1 MNKNCGVLFDLD
13 GVFYI
18 SNQAIDGGQKAI
30 NLLRK
35 NDIPIRFLTNTTTK
49 PRNVICDK
57 LHKLGL
63 EVYKNEIFSASY
75 IGINYL
81 RSIGSPPCHLLIHE
95 NIYSG
100 YAEFEMKNNK
110 PEYVV
115 IGDRGHEWNY
125 DDMNQAFNFL
135 KEGAKLIALHKGRF
149 FQTSDSLEIDIGAFV
164 AGLEYSSGKQ
174 AVSLGKP
181 NPHFFQVA
189 LDDMSRK
196 SEEVFM
202 VGDDIVNDIWGAKN
216 LGIKGVLV
224 RTGKYRNS
232 DLFHPDIK
240 PDFIIDSVNNLEAVF
255 Q

>member
-1 MNKNCGVLFDLD
+1 MK
-13 GVFYI
+13 YI
-18 SNQAIDGGQKAI
+18 
-30 NLLRK
+30 
-35 NDIPIRFLTNTTTK
+35 
-49 PRNVICDK
+49 
-57 LHKLGL
+57 
-63 EVYKNEIFSASY
+63 
-75 IGINYL
+75 
-81 RSIGSPPCHLLIHE
+81 
-95 NIYSG
+95 
-100 YAEFEMKNNK
+100 EMKNKK

-115 IGDRGHEWNY
+115 IGDRGHVWNY
-125 DDMNQAFNFL
+125 DDMNQAFNYL
-135 KEGAKLIALHKGRF
+135 KEGAELITLHKGRF

-174 AVSLGKP
+174 AISLGKP
-181 NPHFFQVA
+181 NSHFFQVA

-216 LGIKGVLV
+216 LGIIGVLV

-240 PDFIIDSVNNLEAVF
+240 PDFIIDSINYLEAVF